1 MWYLKKNKIKKLQNL
16 LKYNTSCQFYEI
28 VLFVRFIL
36 AHISIEFLSLIKV
49 KKKSKY
55 LCMTVTQAHTY
66 KNYIMHA
73 NYKGKACSFSS
84 MFSRAS

>member
-1 MWYLKKNKIKKLQNL
+1 MQNL

-36 AHISIEFLSLIKV
+36 AHISIEFWSLIKV

-55 LCMTVTQAHTY
+55 LCMTVTQAHAY

-73 NYKGKACSFSS
+73 NYKGNIITEMSHWKKK
-84 MFSRAS
+84 RGKQL